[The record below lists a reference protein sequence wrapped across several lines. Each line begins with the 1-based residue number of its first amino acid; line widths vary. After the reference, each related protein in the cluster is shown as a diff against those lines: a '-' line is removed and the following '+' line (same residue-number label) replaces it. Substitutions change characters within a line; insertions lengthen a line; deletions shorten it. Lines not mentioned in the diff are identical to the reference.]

1 VRLPDDDER
10 ARLRTPPRERPVM
23 RQIWLH
29 LGFLHWPV
37 DVAALQASLPPG
49 LTVDT
54 WEGVGY
60 VGVVPFTI
68 PLSRTPRLGAP
79 IAPAFHE
86 LNVRTYVHRDGRDPG
101 VWFFSLDAASRL
113 AVAGARCAYRLP
125 YFGADMTM
133 TIDDDPVRGAAIDYA
148 SRRRRGGAAFRARYR
163 PTGPAAVA
171 TPGSREFFLLERY
184 LLYAWNGRAL
194 RTARVA
200 HVPYPVQPAIAT
212 DVAESVVAAAGLPA
226 PGAPPPIVHYARAVD
241 VKIFRPHG
249 VAMRPSAAAPT

>member
-10 ARLRTPPRERPVM
+10 ARLRAPPAERPVM

-37 DVAALQASLPPG
+37 DVAALQALLPPG

-54 WEGVGY
+54 WEGTGY

-68 PLSRTPRLGAP
+68 PLSRTARLGAP

-86 LNVRTYVHRDGRDPG
+86 LNVRTYVHRDGREPG

-125 YFGADMTM
+125 YFGAEMTM
-133 TIDDDPVRGAAIDYA
+133 TIADAPNDPSDPNDPIRGASVGYT

-163 PTGPAAVA
+163 PTGPAASA
-171 TPGSREFFLLERY
+171 MPGTREFFLLERY
-184 LLYAWNGRAL
+184 LLYAWDGRAL

-200 HVPYPVQPAIAT
+200 HAPYPVQPAIAM
-212 DVAESVVAAAGLPA
+212 DIEESVIGAAGLPSPGVA
-226 PGAPPPIVHYARAVD
+226 PALVHYARAVD
-241 VKIFRPHG
+241 VKIFRPHAG
-249 VAMRPSAAAPT
+249 